1 MTWNR
6 ATHDHDV
13 MAFEQ
18 RASLINGTG
27 DGLSDIA
34 TDSQKHLLQDG
45 GVQAGTSN
53 SNFIETS
60 RIADAGFSKFNAFS
74 CRKATTNHQPQTTAI
89 SFKMNGQLSESPEP
103 HGACFRFLWTKQATS
118 KSDDMDTAHG
128 SGPPRTC
135 FHPIP
140 QVGLHPWNLTDYVGG
155 LKCPPPT
162 RQGGKTMADDAKLS
176 ARRLRLK
183 LALEDLR
190 EMKGFGTELVTLIIP
205 PDRQISDARGMLQNE
220 HGQAANI
227 KSKGTRKNVQGAI
240 ESAISTLSRFKTP
253 GENGLAIFVG
263 SIIVGNNKTR
273 MVNVV
278 VDDPPQALISFRYR
292 CDSRFELTQLEEML
306 IDKKSYALFVIDRAE
321 AAYGIATGKR
331 IHVQEHLVSNI
342 MGKHRQG
349 GQSAQRFE
357 RLIEE
362 AAHNFF
368 KRATEHAN
376 SYWLPHL
383 ENIQAV
389 IIGGP
394 GATKDFVVKNEYFH
408 HEIAK
413 KIAKTTFDVGYSN
426 ESGVR
431 ELVENA
437 GALMGEIEL
446 DAERQVM
453 NRFLEEL
460 IRPHPKATYGE
471 KMINDALQQG
481 AVASL
486 LISEGLRGS
495 IIELM
500 CKKCNFGRDNDWEVR
515 LTRNQELPSCPNCEA
530 SGDSIKE
537 LASHS
542 IIDSLTQMAEASNTG
557 VVYISTDTEEGSQL
571 MQGFGG
577 LAAIL
582 RYPLM

>member
-1 MTWNR
+1 
-6 ATHDHDV
+6 
-13 MAFEQ
+13 
-18 RASLINGTG
+18 
-27 DGLSDIA
+27 
-34 TDSQKHLLQDG
+34 
-45 GVQAGTSN
+45 
-53 SNFIETS
+53 
-60 RIADAGFSKFNAFS
+60 
-74 CRKATTNHQPQTTAI
+74 
-89 SFKMNGQLSESPEP
+89 
-103 HGACFRFLWTKQATS
+103 
-118 KSDDMDTAHG
+118 
-128 SGPPRTC
+128 
-135 FHPIP
+135 
-140 QVGLHPWNLTDYVGG
+140 
-155 LKCPPPT
+155 
-162 RQGGKTMADDAKLS
+162 MADDARL
-176 ARRLRLK
+176 ATRRLRLK

-205 PDRQISDARGMLQNE
+205 PDRQVSDARGMLQNE

-263 SIIVGNNKTR
+263 AIIVGNNKTR
-273 MVNVV
+273 MVNIVV
-278 VDDPPQALISFRYR
+278 EEPPQALISFRYR
-292 CDSRFELTQLEEML
+292 CDSKFELTQLEEML
-306 IDKKSYALFVIDRAE
+306 IDKKSYGLFVIDRSE

-368 KRATEHAN
+368 KRATEHAS

-383 ENIQAV
+383 ENIQAI

-408 HEIAK
+408 HEIHK
-413 KIAKTTFDVGYSN
+413 KIAKTHFDVGYSN
-426 ESGVR
+426 DSGVR

-437 GALMGEIEL
+437 GSLMGEIEL

-453 NRFLEEL
+453 NAFLQEL
-460 IRPHPKATYGE
+460 IRTHPKATYGE
-471 KMINDALQQG
+471 AMIRQALDQG
-481 AVASL
+481 AVHKL
-486 LISEGLRGS
+486 LVSEGLRGNRVTLKCKACGTEQIHNLRRDQELPNCRESACSGTGDDMKEFTSES
-495 IIELM
+495 IIE
-500 CKKCNFGRDNDWEVR
+500 N
-515 LTRNQELPSCPNCEA
+515 LTKEA
-530 SGDSIKE
+530 EKGNSE
-537 LASHS
+537 
-542 IIDSLTQMAEASNTG
+542 

-571 MQGFGG
+571 MLGFGG

-582 RYPLM
+582 RYPMM